1 IKIDR
6 IFVRNLVTESGD
18 RAIVGSIVALGRS
31 LGLEVVAEGVETAQ
45 QRETLRAFG
54 CDLLQGFLYARPL
67 EGSAVPGFLADLAA
81 GRVGQPAGAPGGVVL

>member
-67 EGSAVPGFLADLAA
+67 EGSAVPGFLADLSA
-81 GRVGQPAGAPGGVVL
+81 GKVGQPAGAPGGVVL